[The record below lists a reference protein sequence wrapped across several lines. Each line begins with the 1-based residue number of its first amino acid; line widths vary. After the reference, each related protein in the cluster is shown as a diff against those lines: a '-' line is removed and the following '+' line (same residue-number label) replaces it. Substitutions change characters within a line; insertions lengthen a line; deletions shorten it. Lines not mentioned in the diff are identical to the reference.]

1 MDVFF
6 PLASDIEVFEHTYHP
21 GFNRLA
27 PGFSSCVG
35 AFTTASRACGGRDIV
50 EEFVA
55 ANIWP
60 LSRGWRPLELKKV
73 KFCFLVNEIEC
84 PVFGLKK
91 PERLSDH
98 DIVFEV

>member
-1 MDVFF
+1 M
-6 PLASDIEVFEHTYHP
+6 AADIEAFEHTYQP
-21 GFNRLA
+21 GFNKLA
-27 PGFSSCVG
+27 LGFSSCVG
-35 AFTTASRACGGRDIV
+35 AFTTSSRACGGRDIV

-55 ANIWP
+55 AKIWP
-60 LSRGWRPLELKKV
+60 LSHGWGPLELKKV
-73 KFCFLVNEIEC
+73 KFSCLAYEIEC